1 MLMPNVSFI
10 DTRCNP
16 VLVKYSRQRNYRTTE
31 PGISFK
37 VQKW

>member
-1 MLMPNVSFI
+1 MPNVSFI
-10 DTRCNP
+10 GARCNP

-31 PGISFK
+31 SGISFK